1 MDEKN
6 RTVNGSLYYG
16 NGFMK
21 AAFGSFIEGL
31 DVIYCNDLCADI
43 VAERFNVTWV
53 RTSPMVMSV
62 HDDIHGTVLSGESS
76 FYFECTDYGDSD
88 VGFELKIGKIVLLKM
103 IVTHYKNYY
112 CF

>member
-1 MDEKN
+1 
-6 RTVNGSLYYG
+6 
-16 NGFMK
+16 MK